1 MTLRITSSDI
11 SQFSGYKH
19 GKEYNEEIDFY
30 LNLFCKTKEITHM
43 IFSCKDYSGPS
54 LSFICYISD
63 YIHNKGIK
71 TIMFTTTFLNDNGKP
86 TEFAINF
93 TKAED

>member
-11 SQFSGYKH
+11 SPFSGYEHRHNK
-19 GKEYNEEIDFY
+19 EIDFY
-30 LNLFCKTKEITHM
+30 LDLFCRTKEITHM
-43 IFSCKDYSGPS
+43 IFSCEDYSGPP

-71 TIMFTTTFLNDNGKP
+71 TIMFTTTYLNDNGKP